1 LVCWL
6 EIVIYMFQNFL
17 VVICIF
23 ICGIVFSK
31 LLTST
36 IQDLALFFGLI
47 ASLVTILAGFLAY
60 KVYTQW
66 KRPLTHGQLDKLSE
80 LILERHK
87 SIALVKIRVFD
98 ITQGI
103 NDLKSND
110 LMREFGGFL
119 YLDRALWSRGLVLVS
134 GLDSKIDFK
143 SITQDWLDS
152 LFEFDLEILNDDCK
166 LKENFEIF
174 LNKYNR
180 LDRLLFETQLKIK
193 ELMLHN
199 SNSYI

>member
-1 LVCWL
+1 
-6 EIVIYMFQNFL
+6 MFQNFL

-98 ITQGI
+98 TSMSI
-103 NDLKSND
+103 NGLKNNN
-110 LMREFGGFL
+110 LRREFANFL
-119 YLDRALWSRGLVLVS
+119 YSDKSLWARGIVLVS

-166 LKENFEIF
+166 LKENLEIF
-174 LNKYNR
+174 LKKSNN
-180 LDRLLFETQLKIK
+180 LDTFLFETQLKIK

-199 SNSYI
+199 SNS